1 MSIVVG
7 LTRQLSSR
15 SLDAVR
21 AMLRERGLSPSA
33 DADLIDSAE
42 PESEG
47 LGPVLST
54 LVHQM
59 RDHDAVVLTV
69 SNPWQWSGV
78 LDGLLGPDFRLLA
91 CVDEPPEQNLMYA
104 MTDFVVGREHG
115 VGSGLE
121 RAVTAL
127 IGGPELRPDRY
138 EHALFLAEGQSRR
151 SAGLRGGVGCALIDE
166 VGDVIALGTNEVP
179 RAGGGQY
186 WADSPDDAR
195 DLRNG
200 VDPAWE
206 SKMTLVRSVLEYTEV
221 AQGGSFGDLT
231 SLAAR
236 FLDHL
241 DNGGQDGRPSH
252 DSAAQ
257 TLESLGR
264 VVHAELAALASASR
278 HGSAV
283 VRSEAVVT
291 RPPCRQCLRQL
302 VVTGVSKV
310 HFLGHADAARYPFH
324 ADAISIDGTA
334 PAKVHVAPFTG
345 VTPRGYD
352 KTYGSRRTGPL
363 TLGSALAHAG
373 DATVAVLLGAL
384 VSAR

>member
-15 SLDAVR
+15 SLDDVR
-21 AMLRERGLSPSA
+21 AMLRERGLSTSA
-33 DADLIDSAE
+33 DAELIDSAK

-47 LGPVLST
+47 LGPVLT
-54 LVHQM
+54 DLVREM
-59 RDHDAVVLTV
+59 RDHDAVVVTV
-69 SNPWQWSGV
+69 ANPWRWSGV
-78 LDGLLGPDFRLLA
+78 LDGLLGPDFRLLVS
-91 CVDEPPEQNLMYA
+91 VDEPPEQNLSYA
-104 MTDFVVGREHG
+104 MSDFVVGQEQG
-115 VGSGLE
+115 AGSGLE
-121 RAVTAL
+121 YAVTSL
-127 IGGPELRPDRY
+127 TGGPELRPNRY

-151 SAGLRGGVGCALIDE
+151 SAGMRGGVGCALIDD
-166 VGDVIALGTNEVP
+166 VGDFIALGTNEVP
-179 RAGGGQY
+179 RAAGGQY

-206 SKMTLVRSVLEYTEV
+206 SKMVLVRSVLEYAEE
-221 AQGGSFGDLT
+221 AQSGSFGDLT

-283 VRSEAVVT
+283 VGSEAVVT

-302 VVTGVSKV
+302 IVTGVSKV
-310 HFLGHADAARYPFH
+310 CFLGHADAARYPFH
-324 ADAISIDGTA
+324 ADAISIDGTTVG
-334 PAKVHVAPFTG
+334 KVHVAPFTG

-352 KTYGSRRTGPL
+352 KTFGNRRIGSF
-363 TLGSALAHAG
+363 TLGSALVNAAEETP
-373 DATVAVLLGAL
+373 AALLGAL
-384 VSAR
+384 VDPA

>member
-7 LTRQLSSR
+7 MTQELSSH

-21 AMLRERGLSPSA
+21 GMLRERGLCTSA
-33 DADLIDSAE
+33 DAQLIASAK
-42 PESEG
+42 PGSEG
-47 LGPVLST
+47 LGPVLT
-54 LVHQM
+54 KLIQEM
-59 RDHDAVVLTV
+59 RDHDAVVVTV
-69 SNPWQWSGV
+69 ADPWRWSGI
-78 LDGLLGPDFRLLA
+78 LDGLLGADFRLLA
-91 CVDEPPEQNLMYA
+91 SADEPPEQNLMYA
-104 MTDFVVGREHG
+104 MTDFVVGREQG
-115 VGSGLE
+115 AGPGLE
-121 RAVTAL
+121 YAVTTLA
-127 IGGPELRPDRY
+127 GGPELRPDRY

-151 SAGLRGGVGCALIDE
+151 SAGMRGGVGCVLIDA

-206 SKMTLVRSVLEYTEV
+206 SKMALVRAVLEYTEQ

-236 FLDHL
+236 FIDQL

-264 VVHAELAALASASR
+264 VVHAELAALASAAR
-278 HGSAV
+278 HGSAAV
-283 VRSEAVVT
+283 GSEAVVT

-302 VVTGVSKV
+302 IVTGVSKV
-310 HFLGHADAARYPFH
+310 RFLGHADAAHYPFH
-324 ADAISIDGTA
+324 ADAISIDGATL
-334 PAKVHVAPFTG
+334 AKVHVAPFTG

-352 KTYGSRRTGPL
+352 KTFGNRRSGSF
-363 TLGSALAHAG
+363 TLGSALVN
-373 DATVAVLLGAL
+373 ATDEASAALLSAL
-384 VSAR
+384 VDPA